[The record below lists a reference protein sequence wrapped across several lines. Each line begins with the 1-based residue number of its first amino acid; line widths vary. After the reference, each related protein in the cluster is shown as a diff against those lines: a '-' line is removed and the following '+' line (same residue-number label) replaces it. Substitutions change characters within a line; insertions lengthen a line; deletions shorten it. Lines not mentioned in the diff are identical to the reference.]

1 MTVARAHERR
11 GEVIAHRSGSVDDED
26 YIVRIRSYGRR
37 AGGEVEREAGG

>member
-26 YIVRIRSYGRR
+26 YIVRIIG
-37 AGGEVEREAGG
+37 ATDGGKVEREAGG